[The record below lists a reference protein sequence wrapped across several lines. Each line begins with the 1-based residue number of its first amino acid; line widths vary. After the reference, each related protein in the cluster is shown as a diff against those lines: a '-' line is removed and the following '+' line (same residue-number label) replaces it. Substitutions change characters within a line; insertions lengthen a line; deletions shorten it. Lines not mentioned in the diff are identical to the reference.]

1 MKLYAKIVNDETKLC
16 EIGTGTNTSFYQS
29 IGMELMDVEQSYDG
43 SWYVAG
49 YAPEKP
55 APTHDEIS
63 KMREE
68 AYIKDVDPITCH
80 INRLKDEERTPEI
93 EAEIAGLIVERTAKV
108 VEIKERYPYPEET
121 EIVEV

>member
-1 MKLYAKIVNDETKLC
+1 MKLYAKIVDDDTKLC
-16 EIGTGTNTSFYQS
+16 IVGTGTNTSFYQS

-55 APTHDEIS
+55 EPTHDEVS

-68 AYIKDVDPITCH
+68 AYIKEVDPITCH
-80 INRLKDEERTPEI
+80 INRLKDEEQTPEI
-93 EAEIAGLIVERTAKV
+93 EAEIAELIAERTAKV
-108 VEIKERYPYPEET
+108 AEIKERYPYPEG
-121 EIVEV
+121 V

>member
-55 APTHDEIS
+55 APTHEEQ
-63 KMREE
+63 REKRAQ
-68 AYIKDVDPITCH
+68 AYLIEVDPITAH
-80 INRLKDEERTPEI
+80 IQRLRDEEQTPEI
-93 EAEIAGLIVERTAKV
+93 EAEIADLITERTEKV
-108 VEIKERYPYPEET
+108 AEIKERYPYPT
-121 EIVEV
+121 EA